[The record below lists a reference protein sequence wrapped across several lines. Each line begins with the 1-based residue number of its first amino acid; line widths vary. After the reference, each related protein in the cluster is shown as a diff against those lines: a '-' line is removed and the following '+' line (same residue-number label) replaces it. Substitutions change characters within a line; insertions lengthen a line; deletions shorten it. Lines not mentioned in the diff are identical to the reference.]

1 MFGCP
6 LNRADSVFQS
16 MKSSYGPAMCFMLPL
31 NSRPDYVAQSM
42 SSELPDPWC
51 QFILGSSEGDAVAA
65 PVGGGGGGGGGGG
78 SETDSGIGIGP
89 VEKAKDVLLL
99 HDDSSFDGATPAS
112 AVPNQ
117 IQHPLA
123 PSPSL
128 PERLASLDHPG
139 GGAELA
145 DLVSSPSLPQLHN
158 GCPMQVGF
166 GRRLQLL
173 RAVPRHEL
181 VIFSFIL

>member
-1 MFGCP
+1 
-6 LNRADSVFQS
+6 
-16 MKSSYGPAMCFMLPL
+16 MKSSYGPAMCFLLPM
-31 NSRPDYVAQSM
+31 NSRPDVVAQSM

-51 QFILGSSEGDAVAA
+51 QFLLGSSEGDAAA
-65 PVGGGGGGGGGGG
+65 VPVLLSDG
-78 SETDSGIGIGP
+78 SETDGGIGV

-99 HDDSSFDGATPAS
+99 HNEDSLDGPVPAS
-112 AVPNQ
+112 AVPSQ

-139 GGAELA
+139 NGPELA

-158 GCPMQVGF
+158 GCPMQVGDLSQLCF
-166 GRRLQLL
+166 GGDALIVRLPSRR
-173 RAVPRHEL
+173 
-181 VIFSFIL
+181 